1 MPGASADVV
10 RTRADADALQR
21 PPLVILETLE
31 AYLDEQGI
39 GSGPADVIALPGGH
53 SNATFLLRRQ
63 GCEAVL
69 RRPPRPPIPPGA
81 NDVVREARVM
91 AALEGTAVPVPRDQG
106 DLRGRR
112 ADRRAVRDHGAG
124 PGARAGERA
133 AGGARSARPAP
144 HDRRGVHRHPGGGA
158 RRGSRRHGARR
169 PGQAHRLPRA
179 PAAALR
185 RLLGGEPHARA
196 AGDGRAGADARRA
209 RARVRARPRLCTATL
224 VWATRSSPRARPRE

>member
-1 MPGASADVV
+1 MAGGVHVDPAGVPGASADVV

-21 PPLVILETLE
+21 PPLVVLETLE

-91 AALEGTAVPVPRDQG
+91 AALEGVLGAG
-106 DLRGRR
+106 
-112 ADRRAVRDHGAG
+112 AVRTPDLGGTAG
-124 PGARAGERA
+124 TGEVGDELVRA
-133 AGGARSARPAP
+133 AKT
-144 HDRRGVHRHPGGGA
+144 HPNG
-158 RRGSRRHGARR
+158 
-169 PGQAHRLPRA
+169 
-179 PAAALR
+179 
-185 RLLGGEPHARA
+185 
-196 AGDGRAGADARRA
+196 
-209 RARVRARPRLCTATL
+209 
-224 VWATRSSPRARPRE
+224 